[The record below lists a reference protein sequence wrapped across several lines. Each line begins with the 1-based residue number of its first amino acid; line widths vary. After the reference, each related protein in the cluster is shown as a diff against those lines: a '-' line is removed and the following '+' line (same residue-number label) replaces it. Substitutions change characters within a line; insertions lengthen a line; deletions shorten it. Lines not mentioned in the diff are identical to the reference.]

1 MILCVCILFFFKNPI
16 PLTTII
22 HTNKTIDETSIINN
36 NVDSELLDTINR
48 IEEHPI
54 DITNV

>member
-1 MILCVCILFFFKNPI
+1 VCILFFKKNPI
-16 PLTTII
+16 PLTTTIV

-36 NVDSELLDTINR
+36 NVDSKLLDTIDQ
-48 IEEHPI
+48 IEKDAI